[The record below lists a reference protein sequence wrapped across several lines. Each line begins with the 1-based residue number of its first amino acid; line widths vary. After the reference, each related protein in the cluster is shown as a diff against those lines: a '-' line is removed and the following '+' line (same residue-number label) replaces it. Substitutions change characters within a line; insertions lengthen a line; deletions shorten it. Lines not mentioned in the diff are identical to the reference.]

1 MTRML
6 ARVSLFFV
14 ALLSLAGTTKPDAIW
29 LDVPFVKQEKDGC
42 GAASIS
48 MVMQYWS
55 REKDLRISAR
65 ADPRVI
71 QQALF
76 SKEAKGIFASAMGR
90 YFEEAGFRA
99 FAFKGAWMDLKNHLL
114 QGRPLIV
121 CLRGSGPRDALHYV
135 VVAGLDGQQN
145 FIFVND
151 PARRKLFR
159 LDRSSFERSW
169 SAAGNW
175 ALLALPQQHE

>member
-6 ARVSLFFV
+6 ARVSVFFV
-14 ALLSLAGTTKPDAIW
+14 ALLSLGGTTRPDAIW

-55 REKDLRISAR
+55 REKDPRLSAR
-65 ADPRVI
+65 SDPRVI

-76 SKEAKGIFASAMGR
+76 SKEAKGIFASAMER

-99 FAFKGAWMDLKNHLL
+99 FAFKGAWKDLKNHLL

-151 PARRKLFR
+151 PGRRKLFR
-159 LDRSSFERSW
+159 LDRLSFERSW

-175 ALLALPQQHE
+175 TLLALPQQHE